1 MNDRTLAGEGFPP
14 DAPDAVLRLAGAIL
28 GRWRRHSGLNQ
39 EEFGMRIGYGSDM
52 VASVE
57 LGRRVPSESYLTAAE
72 TVCDAHGTISLLGPH
87 VRQRPRSAQ
96 EVHRAEASS
105 SALSYFAPVLLP
117 DLFLLGADGSTT
129 GEGMGPRRRRQI
141 LESGARICLVLD
153 QAVLLRVTGD
163 RTAHCHQFLRLAD
176 LSGRAHIVVQVLP
189 LDAGERLPFTA
200 PVTLMQDGDQLTGFV
215 DADLAKYW
223 LGTEGAREAE
233 RRFADL
239 RSAALPP
246 RASRD
251 LILSTVDRIGR

>member
-1 MNDRTLAGEGFPP
+1 MNDKTLADEGLPP

-57 LGRRVPSESYLTAAE
+57 LGRRVPSTSYLTAAE
-72 TVCDAHGTISLLGPH
+72 TVCDAHVMISLLGPH

-96 EVHRAEASS
+96 EVHQVEESS

-117 DLFLLGADGSTT
+117 DLFLVGADGSTT
-129 GEGMGPRRRRQI
+129 GDGTGPQRRRQI

-163 RTAHCHQFLRLAD
+163 RTEHGHQLQHLAD
-176 LSGRAHIVVQVLP
+176 LSDRPHTVVQVLP

-200 PVTLMQDGDQLTGFV
+200 PVTLMQDGDQLAGFV

-223 LGTEGAREAE
+223 LGPEDARDAE

-239 RSAALPP
+239 RSVALPP

-251 LILSTVDRIGR
+251 LILSTVERIGR

>member
-1 MNDRTLAGEGFPP
+1 MNDKNLADEGLPP

-28 GRWRRHSGLNQ
+28 GRWRKHIGLSQ

-57 LGRRVPSESYLTAAE
+57 LGRRVPSVSYLIAAE
-72 TVCDAHGTISLLGPH
+72 VVCDAHGTISLLEPH
-87 VRQRPRSAQ
+87 VRQRPRSEQ
-96 EVHRAEASS
+96 EVRRAEECS
-105 SALSYFAPVLLP
+105 SALSYFAPVVLP
-117 DLFLLGADGSTT
+117 DLFVIDTDDSTT
-129 GEGMGPRRRRQI
+129 GDRTWLRRGRQI
-141 LESGARICLVLD
+141 LESGTRICLVLD
-153 QAVLLRVTGD
+153 QAVLLRVVSD
-163 RTAHCHQFLRLAD
+163 RTAHGHQLQYLAD
-176 LSGRAHIVVQVLP
+176 LAERPHIVVQVSP
-189 LDAGERLPFTA
+189 LDGGEYLPFTA

-215 DADLAKYW
+215 DAGLAKYW
-223 LGTEGAREAE
+223 LGPEGAREAE